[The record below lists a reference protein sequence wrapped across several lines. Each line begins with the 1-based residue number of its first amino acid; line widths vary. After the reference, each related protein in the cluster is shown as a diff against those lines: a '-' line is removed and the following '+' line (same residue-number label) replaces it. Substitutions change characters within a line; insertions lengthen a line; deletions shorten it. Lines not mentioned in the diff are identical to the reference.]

1 MPEIEEIKGPTIVP
15 KSEAQAKAEEIKA
28 ERALPTK
35 PGDRVDFISL
45 KRWLEILDDSQL
57 ARLNIY
63 VYRQDPIIN
72 MQSVDPEADNNIDI
86 FYDINKQSVGD
97 ISEDYFI
104 NTHGGGRYKLVIKDL
119 DKPKTQKGGFFEANL
134 YVSMTQYP
142 PKIKDMRVVDWSNP
156 RNKGYMTWCKSNKLI
171 DDNGMPTIERTKEAP
186 TGPVVDNTVPLMKMF
201 MEFTSKMDE
210 KQQEKV
216 KVALAG
222 NDGIGK
228 GISEI
233 LLERMKQDDPTKL
246 VTIISTLM
254 TAMKSNEPK
263 PIPQAD
269 PLTSILPF
277 MQMMQESNNRTFT
290 VMMTMMDKMNSGGG
304 KEVDEIERMK
314 SLMEI
319 AKMMK
324 GGTAAP
330 ERSVTEQIIEAATS
344 ILPQGLALVNNIMAA
359 NAASKGVQ
367 MSAPPIV
374 GQKNQTQVAQEAQV
388 AAQQTAVTPQAGLPQ
403 PMTLTEK
410 QNNIR
415 QFAPMIVA
423 NLGKDGWEIAAQMA
437 NVFPQ
442 GDHMIAAIIKDGE
455 EDLLTTI
462 KSVPE
467 VWGQIENTFG
477 EAHTKK
483 WLHEFVHY
491 REIIAKMEEE
501 DRLEDEAEGNG

>member
-1 MPEIEEIKGPTIVP
+1 MPEVEEIKVGPTIVS
-15 KSEAQAKAEEIKA
+15 KSEAESKAEEI
-28 ERALPTK
+28 RAKRQLPKK
-35 PGDRVDFISL
+35 PGDVVTFVEMKDWL
-45 KRWLEILDDSQL
+45 KLLSPEMLERIML
-57 ARLNIY
+57 Y
-63 VYRQDPIIN
+63 VYRTDPIIN
-72 MQSVDPEADNNIDI
+72 RQFVDPNATTNIDI
-86 FYDINKQSVGD
+86 IAGESAPLLT
-97 ISEDYFI
+97 EEYFI
-104 NTHGGGRYKLVIKDL
+104 NNHGGGKYKIIVMDTNNKEM
-119 DKPKTQKGGFFEANL
+119 QRNGFFSAKLTISTMEC
-134 YVSMTQYP
+134 P
-142 PKIKDMRVVDWSNP
+142 PKLELREVDWANEK
-156 RNKGYMTWCKSNKLI
+156 NKGYRAWARAQKLI
-171 DDNGMPTIERTKEAP
+171 DENNMPSIERTKEP
-186 TGPVVDNTVPLMKMF
+186 TTNGPVVDNTVPLMKMF

-290 VMMTMMDKMNSGGG
+290 VMMTMMDKMNSSGG

-388 AAQQTAVTPQAGLPQ
+388 AAQQTTVTPQAGLPQ